1 MCACVWRY
9 TYKELRI
16 RVRACGDLSEVGL
29 GNQSQL
35 SCFIHWAKDAQAN
48 TELARVAN
56 LAHRFVLGG
65 SGLPSE
71 AGITVRL
78 PLLPSVYMG
87 SRTPNSGHYALC
99 QGR

>member
-1 MCACVWRY
+1 MEIHVQGAAYTCSCLWR
-9 TYKELRI
+9 
-16 RVRACGDLSEVGL
+16 SEVGL

-65 SGLPSE
+65 SSLPSE

-87 SRTPNSGHYALC
+87 SRTLNSGHYALC